1 MKKELFDELVDALTG
16 AEAWEKGKKL
26 DLRMVEL
33 PPPPKPLTPG
43 EIVRIRHGLKVSQ
56 AVFAYLL
63 NVSPSTVRAW
73 EQGRREPNQAS
84 LKLLQIAKAHPDAL
98 VARSG

>member
-1 MKKELFDELVDALTG
+1 MENALFDELVEALAG

-26 DLRMVEL
+26 DLRVVEL
-33 PPPPKPLTPG
+33 PPPPESLTPT
-43 EIVRIRHGLKVSQ
+43 EIVRIRQGLRASQ
-56 AVFAYLL
+56 AVFACLL

-84 LKLLQIAKAHPDAL
+84 LKLLQIARDRPDAL
-98 VARSG
+98 VARSA